1 MAVAAQLARRRS
13 VSCTGALLLRRTGF
27 PGHPRPFSGSAAR
40 RAVMPAWVIDRY
52 GTNEVLRFTKNAPF
66 PVIQYPNEVTVKV
79 HAAALKPHRHVDT
92 VAATMAMKSDPLNLN
107 QAGSEFPLIL
117 GRDVSGVIMECGLD
131 VALLSNLEMRCMQ
144 VSHKPKSLS
153 HPEAA
158 ALPYTAS
165 TAWSAVV
172 NTGGLNKD
180 NCAKKRVL
188 ILGASG
194 GVGTFAVQLVK
205 AWGGHVTATCSGAAE
220 RLVREL
226 GADAVVDYGTGPIQN
241 QLSSE
246 RFDLILDNV
255 GGETE
260 RWALALL
267 KPWSGAKYVTLVT
280 PFLRNT
286 DTLGI
291 ADGMFQTGVTV
302 ATKALK
308 HLTKGVHYRWGFFI
322 PSGPALDDISDMV
335 DAGQVRPVVEAH
347 YSFAQVPD
355 AFLKVEGGHA
365 RGKTVIDII
374 SDEHECV

>member
-1 MAVAAQLARRRS
+1 LSALDTCKLARRRS

-79 HAAALKPHRHVDT
+79 HAAALKPHRHVSMRGEFIT
-92 VAATMAMKSDPLNLN
+92 DPLNLN

-131 VALLSNLEMRCMQ
+131 VALLSNLEMSVAAIPPWKNRAVWLSLW

-180 NCAKKRVL
+180 NCAKKRQVVL

-308 HLTKGVHYRWGFFI
+308 VVRGM
-322 PSGPALDDISDMV
+322 PSSCLCLCAS
-335 DAGQVRPVVEAH
+335 QVRPVVEAH